1 MENTAKVRP
10 VCAVHN
16 ELQDGMEGLEA
27 VRYRTDS
34 ASVEITLPPV
44 SYHCLVLISRP
55 PEKLDVR
62 YEGVKGG
69 IPPAAGSIAVVPAGS
84 SQLVRWQGSKEDLLI
99 YLEPTLVARV
109 AAESFGFDSSRT
121 VLPPLY
127 GLNVP
132 ELRSAMLAVDAEL
145 RAGGVGG
152 SLLVESLAN
161 VLAVHLIR
169 HITGPRRLNA
179 SADGALPRHKL
190 RRVIEYIMESLGGS
204 PTLKQMAAVVHL
216 SPFHFARQFKA
227 ATGLAPHQYVIARRV
242 ERAQDLLRTDGG
254 LGLAEVAFRSG
265 FANQSHFCLQFKRIV
280 GGTPRQFRQEFPKRT
295 QLRKGLGSPGPASLL
310 LERDAYQGNRVTSDF
325 KRR

>member
-1 MENTAKVRP
+1 M
-10 VCAVHN
+10 
-16 ELQDGMEGLEA
+16 
-27 VRYRTDS
+27 
-34 ASVEITLPPV
+34 
-44 SYHCLVLISRP
+44 
-55 PEKLDVR
+55 
-62 YEGVKGG
+62 
-69 IPPAAGSIAVVPAGS
+69 
-84 SQLVRWQGSKEDLLI
+84 
-99 YLEPTLVARV
+99 
-109 AAESFGFDSSRT
+109 
-121 VLPPLY
+121 
-127 GLNVP
+127 VP
-132 ELRSAMLAVDAEL
+132 ELRSALLVVGAEL

-152 SLLVESLAN
+152 FLLVESLAN
-161 VLAVHLIR
+161 VLAVLLIR
-169 HITGPRRLNA
+169 HIPAPRRLNA